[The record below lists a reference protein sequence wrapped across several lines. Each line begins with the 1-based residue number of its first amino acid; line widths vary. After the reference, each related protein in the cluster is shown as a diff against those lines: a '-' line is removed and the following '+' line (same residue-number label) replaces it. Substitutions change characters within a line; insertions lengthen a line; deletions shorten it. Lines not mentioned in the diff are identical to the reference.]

1 MKLRKKK
8 GFTLVETVV
17 VTLIVAML
25 SALLVTGI
33 GTAIRIRSNEL
44 FASESEL
51 LASTLNTALGDVLH
65 YSSYDGDEAGVPT
78 FTNPGYGIFSGY
90 LLVEDGRILI
100 SDRPASDSGAVL
112 LTLTGGGA
120 YTDLSVTSFTM
131 SYENEIYTGSYDIQG
146 SSPNQQ
152 KTITFAFRPING

>member
-1 MKLRKKK
+1 MKRRKKK

-33 GTAIRIRSNEL
+33 DTAIRIRSNEL

-90 LLVEDGRILI
+90 LLVED
-100 SDRPASDSGAVL
+100 
-112 LTLTGGGA
+112 
-120 YTDLSVTSFTM
+120 
-131 SYENEIYTGSYDIQG
+131 
-146 SSPNQQ
+146 
-152 KTITFAFRPING
+152 

>member
-100 SDRPASDSGAVL
+100 SDRPASDSGAAL

-131 SYENEIYTGSYDIQG
+131 SYENGIYTGSYDIQG